1 MPAPVAVRQLAGPD
15 GRWFAQ
21 PLAQRLLQE
30 EQCRAIP
37 ALTACHGKT
46 GLYMR
51 ANSDAPAELSG
62 NMLQRVLRLHRE
74 AEVMRGDLTCLETE
88 LPLLRESIDLIYLL
102 HAVDVCERPAQLFE
116 ELERILTPEGNL
128 MLVGLNPYSL
138 WWLSWRG
145 YRLRALGLG
154 HSRNL
159 LQRAGFE
166 IVKERGLGSI
176 WPWAGARELRKDVGV
191 GAHDPLAPW
200 RAAYLIQARKRRRGL
215 TPIRPPA
222 GAVALTPG
230 MRPG

>member
-1 MPAPVAVRQLAGPD
+1 
-15 GRWFAQ
+15 
-21 PLAQRLLQE
+21 
-30 EQCRAIP
+30 
-37 ALTACHGKT
+37 
-46 GLYMR
+46 
-51 ANSDAPAELSG
+51 
-62 NMLQRVLRLHRE
+62 MLQRVLRLHRE

-116 ELERILTPEGNL
+116 ELERVLTPEGNL

-166 IVKERGLGSI
+166 IVRERGLGSI
-176 WPWAGARELRKDVGV
+176 WPWAGARELRTDVGV
-191 GAHDPLAPW
+191 GEHDPLAPW